1 MSHTPG
7 PWEPCF
13 HLQSKEN
20 DGSCPCGFRGDIWA
34 ADREHI
40 VCTMGEPA
48 SLVGL
53 IEPIERSTE
62 LSNARLIAAAPELL
76 AVMKEAELDCR
87 GYEALHG
94 WVEKAVAAIAKA
106 EGAQ

>member
-1 MSHTPG
+1 MILAD
-7 PWEPCF
+7 EPM
-13 HLQSKEN
+13 
-20 DGSCPCGFRGDIWA
+20 RGRIDSRLA
-34 ADREHI
+34 GMKKDDAQ
-40 VCTMGEPA
+40 
-48 SLVGL
+48 
-53 IEPIERSTE
+53 
-62 LSNARLIAAAPELL
+62 LIAAAPELL